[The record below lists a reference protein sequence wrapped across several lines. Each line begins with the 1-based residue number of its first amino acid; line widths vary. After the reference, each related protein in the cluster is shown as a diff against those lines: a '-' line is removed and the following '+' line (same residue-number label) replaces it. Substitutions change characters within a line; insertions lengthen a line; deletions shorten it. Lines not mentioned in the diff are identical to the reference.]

1 MENKI
6 IEQNKLIF
14 KTKEFLSKRKK
25 ILFMILLLLFA
36 SLFGFIFFDIYY
48 ETQNKKISEKYIKA
62 GIYLTSGNKKD
73 SKTAYKE
80 VIASKNKFYSLL
92 ALNNIIENNLEE
104 DKIEILKLFKTIE
117 NIKNEEEQLNLVKL
131 KKSLYLIKISRKE
144 EGDKLLKE
152 IISSD
157 SIWKETALE
166 ILK

>member
-1 MENKI
+1 MENKL

-14 KTKEFLSKRKK
+14 KTKEFLNKRKR
-25 ILFMILLLLFA
+25 LFFIILLLSTA
-36 SLFGFIFFDIYY
+36 SLFGFIFLDVYF
-48 ETQNKKISEKYIKA
+48 ENQNKKISEKYIKA

-73 SKTAYKE
+73 SKTFYKE

-104 DKIEILKLFKTIE
+104 NNNEILKLFKTVE
-117 NIKNEEEQLNLVKL
+117 NIQNEEEQLNLVKL

-157 SIWKETALE
+157 SMWKETALE